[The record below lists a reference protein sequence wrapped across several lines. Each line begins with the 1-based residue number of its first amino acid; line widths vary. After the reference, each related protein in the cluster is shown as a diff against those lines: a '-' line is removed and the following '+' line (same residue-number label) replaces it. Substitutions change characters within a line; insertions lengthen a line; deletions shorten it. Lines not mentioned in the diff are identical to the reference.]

1 MSFINL
7 PDELIYMI
15 CENLK
20 VTDLVSMSVT
30 SKRMNY
36 ICKDSN
42 CNNVYELKE
51 NSKEEYKKEL
61 SNKLINNINQV
72 LNFNKNIK
80 LKLNLSNYYSL
91 RDVSMLGNVH
101 TLNLTGCEGVKDVS
115 MLENVRTLILSH
127 FM

>member
-51 NSKEEYKKEL
+51 NSKEEYKKEP

-80 LKLNLSNYYSL
+80 LKLNLSDYYSL
-91 RDVSMLGNVH
+91 RDVSSVYS
-101 TLNLTGCEGVKDVS
+101 NLPV
-115 MLENVRTLILSH
+115 LSLCVGL
-127 FM
+127 

>member
-1 MSFINL
+1 MSFDQL

-51 NSKEEYKKEL
+51 NSKEEYKKEP

-80 LKLNLSNYYSL
+80 LKLNLSDYYSL
-91 RDVSMLGNVH
+91 RDVSSVYS
-101 TLNLTGCEGVKDVS
+101 NLPV
-115 MLENVRTLILSH
+115 LSLCVGL
-127 FM
+127 

>member
-1 MSFINL
+1 
-7 PDELIYMI
+7 MI